1 MSRKAALLRGLFIS
15 FLVLLS
21 TGQPGSVSAGTDA
34 IQSPAFT
41 CDGVSEIPREEC
53 EALVA
58 LYNSTNGP
66 GWSHNDGWLTTGT
79 PCSWYGVT
87 CVNFGHWVGGLD
99 LGNNQLSGAIPPAL
113 GNLAKLMLLNL
124 VNNQLSGAIPSAL
137 GNLTELSDLHLSGN
151 QLSGAIPPELG
162 NLPNL
167 QWLYL
172 SGNQLSGAIP
182 SALGNLTKLQG
193 LILSSNQLSGALPR
207 SLMNLHLINFLHYNN
222 THLCEPTDAAFQDW
236 LDSITSLQRTG
247 VSCKYAYL
255 PFCAR

>member
-1 MSRKAALLRGLFIS
+1 MSHRAAPLRVLLIS
-15 FLVLLS
+15 LLVLLS
-21 TGQPGSVSAGTDA
+21 TGQPGSIAAGTIA
-34 IQSPAFT
+34 VQSPAFA

-66 GWSHNDGWLTTGT
+66 GWSHNDGWLTSST

-87 CVNFGHWVGGLD
+87 CVYFGHWVGGLD
-99 LGNNQLSGAIPPAL
+99 LGNNQLRGAIPPAL

-124 VNNQLSGAIPSAL
+124 VNNQLRGAIPPAL
-137 GNLTELSDLHLSGN
+137 GNLTELSDLH
-151 QLSGAIPPELG
+151 
-162 NLPNL
+162 
-167 QWLYL
+167 L

-207 SLMNLHLINFLHYNN
+207 SLMNLHLLNFLHYNN
-222 THLCEPTDAAFQDW
+222 THLCEPADAAFQDW

>member
-1 MSRKAALLRGLFIS
+1 MSHRAAPLRVLFIS

-21 TGQPGSVSAGTDA
+21 TGQPGSVSAGTVV

-58 LYNSTNGP
+58 LYNGTNGP

-87 CVNFGHWVGGLD
+87 CVYFGHWVGGLD

-124 VNNQLSGAIPSAL
+124 VNNQLSGAIPPAL
-137 GNLTELSDLHLSGN
+137 GNL
-151 QLSGAIPPELG
+151 A
-162 NLPNL
+162 NL

-172 SGNQLSGAIP
+172 YV
-182 SALGNLTKLQG
+182 
-193 LILSSNQLSGALPR
+193 NQLSGALPR
-207 SLMNLHLINFLHYNN
+207 SLMNLQLVGLLYDD
-222 THLCEPTDAAFQDW
+222 THLCEPPDAAFQAW
-236 LDSITSLQRTG
+236 LDSILVLERTG
-247 VSCKYAYL
+247 LSCSTRICPSVRASWAA
-255 PFCAR
+255 PPARRCDLAT